1 MDGEMEINDDQMF
14 FSNGKRYVSASSD
27 VSKTVRDLVRVAA
40 EAVGSKMGALFLLDE
55 NNKAL
60 KPAVM
65 VNLPEEY
72 ISGCGN
78 IPLGQQCCGRAALH
92 KMPWYVEDIWDSAQF
107 SEETRE
113 AAKLAAVRACFS
125 VPVLTADDTCIGS
138 LSSHFS
144 ETHVPNDYELDRHR
158 LFAQLIAFALYPDGG
173 AAIPPAKRPQQA
185 HESTTT

>member
-1 MDGEMEINDDQMF
+1 MEINDDQMF

-40 EAVGSKMGALFLLDE
+40 EAVGSNMGALFLLDE
-55 NNKAL
+55 NNTAL

-72 ISGCGN
+72 VSGCGD

-92 KMPWYVEDIWDSAQF
+92 KMPWHVEDIWNSALF
-107 SEETRE
+107 SDEIRE
-113 AAKLAAVRACFS
+113 AAKRASVRACFS
-125 VPVLTADDTCIGS
+125 VPVLTADNTCIGS

-144 ETHVPNDYELDRHR
+144 ETYIPSNYELDRHR
-158 LFAQLIAFALYPDGG
+158 LFAELIAFALCPSAESRNLIEGIVAG
-173 AAIPPAKRPQQA
+173 TLEPA
-185 HESTTT
+185 S